1 MGSHHELDVC
11 AGCGLVR
18 RMHGTGLAGCTTFTP
33 AQDDVEGAAA
43 TEAAREHS
51 MHRERAYK
59 ALRRAVASWRLDE
72 ARRLLEDLM
81 GAER

>member
-1 MGSHHELDVC
+1 MTATTICTCGHADRVHSVLESGDCRCC
-11 AGCGLVR
+11 AC
-18 RMHGTGLAGCTTFTP
+18 HTFTP
-33 AQDDVEGAAA
+33 ATDPDAA

-59 ALRRAVASWRLDE
+59 ALRRAVANYRLDE
-72 ARRLLEDLM
+72 ARRLLEQLM